1 MNVVPGLFCTGPS
14 ENAAVTDLLKML
26 VTGETRTSTP
36 ENRHLLE
43 RHRFTGNV
51 PTHGSPVVS
60 SDLCVRVTKRSRRTK
75 SVTKTYI
82 PMLDSSRFTGLI
94 EENVRYRLQNISFW
108 LQPVGLGSILAY
120 NAHIRY
126 TGNSQL
132 FVYCDT
138 SIPLQIKPT
147 GPEVFRRRCDTNTHD
162 DHDCL

>member
-1 MNVVPGLFCTGPS
+1 MSCRDFFVPDPLRMRQLPIS
-14 ENAAVTDLLKML
+14 LKCWSRGKHARAL
-26 VTGETRTSTP
+26 QKIGTFWKGIGSP
-36 ENRHLLE
+36 A
-43 RHRFTGNV
+43 NV
-51 PTHGSPVVS
+51 PAHGSPVVS
-60 SDLCVRVTKRSRRTK
+60 SDLCVCETKRSRRTK

-94 EENVRYRLQNISFW
+94 EENVRYRLQNISLW